1 MAGPTK
7 FGRYNVKK
15 VLGQG
20 AMGLVYLADDPVIS
34 RQVAI
39 KVIKAPPGE
48 NTEELLARFDREF
61 RSAGTLSHP
70 NVVTVYDVGQQDDSH
85 FIALEYVHGQ
95 SLEET
100 LGSIRVLPLERVSD
114 CITQICSALD
124 YAHERGIVHRDVK
137 PANILINAAGQ
148 PKITDF
154 GIAKFVGGTSV
165 TQSHN
170 IIGTPTYMSPEQA
183 QGSPVTG
190 ASDQFAVGVML
201 YRMLTGERPFIG
213 ENQTTVMYRIVHEQP
228 IPTNKLNPRISPAL
242 NDVVMKALA
251 KDPSQRYP
259 SCNAL
264 AEAVNNAIAHASTD
278 ATVVAGAAGLA
289 IIPSEPSTSSTTA
302 TSRAPVVRPWR
313 MILGGS
319 AALGLVA
326 TGLWLMGGS
335 GSDPSIP
342 QESEVVGSD
351 INESDMPPLEAL
363 NRRISVESNPTGAAI
378 WLDGTDLTTLTPAEI
393 DIEGRPGRIVRLELR
408 RAGIVTA
415 ETTLTLGPQTPDRWA
430 PEETIS
436 PDSVETVPA
445 RYQIATGPPGAQV
458 MLNGERL
465 ESVTPVFAELSPDT
479 SYSIRTE
486 LDGYEAAGWAFTLDD
501 LNDTQRTSQT
511 LYFPLIASYVPGYLV
526 LNAPYSVTIDVRAS
540 GTDTAQ
546 PQRYGPSARLEIP
559 VRPGPYD
566 LTLSAPSV
574 YFERFLNVDVA
585 ASTKRELR
593 VPDVLSVQVAAVP
606 SNCRVRIDGRDVE
619 TTPFRANITRGRHEF
634 EFEWPALGQSV
645 TRTEMISE
653 PEQRV
658 FATAGQS

>member
-1 MAGPTK
+1 MAGPTH

-100 LGSIRVLPLERVSD
+100 LESIRILPLEHAAD

-137 PANILINAAGQ
+137 PANILIDAAGH

-154 GIAKFVGGTSV
+154 GIAKFVSGTSV
-165 TQSHN
+165 TQGRHV
-170 IIGTPTYMSPEQA
+170 IGTPTYMSPEQA
-183 QGSPVTG
+183 QGNPVTG
-190 ASDQFAVGVML
+190 ASDQFAVGVIL
-201 YRMLTGERPFIG
+201 YRMLTGERPFTG

-228 IPTNKLNPRISPAL
+228 IPMNKLNPRISPAL

-259 SCNAL
+259 CCNVL
-264 AEAVNNAIAHASTD
+264 AEAVNNVIAHARTD
-278 ATVVAGAAGLA
+278 VTVVAGAAGLA
-289 IIPSEPSTSSTTA
+289 IIPSDPSISSTTA
-302 TSRAPVVRPWR
+302 TSRAPGVRPWR
-313 MILGGS
+313 MIVGGS

-326 TGLWLMGGS
+326 TGLWLMA
-335 GSDPSIP
+335 GSDSDPNIS

-363 NRRISVESNPTGAAI
+363 NRRIRVESNPTGASI
-378 WLDGTDLTTLTPAEI
+378 WLDGADLTTLTPA
-393 DIEGRPGRIVRLELR
+393 DIEIEGNPGRIVRLELR
-408 RAGIVTA
+408 RAGLITA
-415 ETTLTLGPQTPDRWA
+415 ETTLTLGPQTPDIWA
-430 PEETIS
+430 PEETIP
-436 PDSVETVPA
+436 PDSVEAAPA

-458 MLNGERL
+458 VLNGERL
-465 ESVTPVFAELSPDT
+465 ESVTPVFAALSPDT

-486 LDGYEAAGWAFTLDD
+486 LDGYEAASWAFTLDD

-511 LYFPLIASYVPGYLV
+511 LYFPLTASYVPGYLV

-546 PQRYGPSARLEIP
+546 THRYGPSARLEIP

-619 TTPFRANITRGRHEF
+619 TTPFRANITRGFHEF

-653 PEQRV
+653 PQQRV